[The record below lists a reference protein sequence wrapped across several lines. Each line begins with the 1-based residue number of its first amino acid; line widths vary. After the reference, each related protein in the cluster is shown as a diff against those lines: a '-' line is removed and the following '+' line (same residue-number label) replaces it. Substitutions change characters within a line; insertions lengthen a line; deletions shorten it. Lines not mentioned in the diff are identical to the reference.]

1 MRGGHGVMYNSTCVV
16 DVSAGLQLWIGVSS
30 CKLVY
35 LDPSSN
41 SQLGRFSTLYHST
54 PVELEC

>member
-1 MRGGHGVMYNSTCVV
+1 ML
-16 DVSAGLQLWIGVSS
+16 AGLDTGRVWGVWIGVSS

-35 LDPSSN
+35 SDPSSN
-41 SQLGRFSTLYHST
+41 SQLGRFSTLCHST